1 MVDETTFFEKLGML
15 QDELDS
21 LHSNESEEVIDE
33 TALRLEGFNY
43 TPPVYMAL
51 PRFLRCT
58 KKELMQ
64 ELERIAHLPDD
75 EVVIEES
82 AEAENGW
89 ELKLRH
95 ISVLVFYFKELASL
109 RNGDLEA
116 WDEIDELYVHD

>member
-1 MVDETTFFEKLGML
+1 MLDEATFFEKLGIL
-15 QDELDS
+15 QDELGTLSID
-21 LHSNESEEVIDE
+21 ESQEVIDE

-43 TPPVYMAL
+43 TPPVYMSL

-58 KKELMQ
+58 KNEFLQ
-64 ELERIAHLPDD
+64 EIERIAHLPEN
-75 EVVIEES
+75 EVLIAES
-82 AEAENGW
+82 TEAENGW

-116 WDEIDELYVHD
+116 WDEVDELYVHD